1 MLTELHNNPKLLI
14 MLIIN
19 AHLKRLHCVDGL
31 LALFNLFFF
40 FLSWLSCFKQY
51 ANSLIYS
58 PPSHLANINMHMESK
73 YKNLDLKSFERPKF
87 I

>member
-40 FLSWLSCFKQY
+40 ISKVRE
-51 ANSLIYS
+51 YS
-58 PPSHLANINMHMESK
+58 FRKFYFPSDNQMLM
-73 YKNLDLKSFERPKF
+73 
-87 I
+87 